1 MSAQIQHIII
11 QAGGKG
17 TRMEHLCANK
27 PKGLIPINGQPLILR
42 MMTQQPAAHFYI
54 IADYQKDV
62 LRKYLAVYAEASY
75 TLIETNGQGNCAG
88 IKDALAAIPPAK
100 PFALLW
106 CDLFFEK
113 DLWPQDLCLDLN
125 NYIGLSRDFVC
136 RWKYEQNA
144 LFEQTSD
151 SYGIAG
157 VYLFKSKR
165 ELDAIP
171 RSGEFCHFLQQSGTS
186 FSPYFLEGVSE
197 VGTLESYRTLCG
209 RYPVARPFN
218 SIVFEENCVVKS
230 PRTSLG
236 TKLAAYEQN
245 WYDKVKHQQWSF
257 LPEIYQTN
265 PLHMQR
271 VFGEPLYKTP
281 LTATEKISVLTALIH
296 HLKEIHRGLPVRT
309 EDFADN
315 NTEALIAKTKKRLD
329 SLASLIPLME
339 KDHIVVNGKRCINFY
354 QHWDLVTQ
362 AVSPFFS
369 NQYSLIHGDCTFSNT
384 LYDEKTKSLY
394 LIDPRG
400 YFGML
405 PFYGDV
411 DYDWAKLYYSL
422 VGNYDQFNA
431 KEFRLTF
438 ADNDDVLLGIASN
451 GWDHLS
457 DKFFALTGR
466 PRLKIQAFHAMI
478 WLSLAS
484 YAFDDYDSIC
494 GAFYMGIYQLQ
505 QTCESLGLSGADID
519 AEMFRLKRREL

>member
-1 MSAQIQHIII
+1 MIAPIQHIII

-42 MMTQQPAAHFYI
+42 VMNQQPAAHFYI

-75 TLIETNGQGNCAG
+75 TLIETNEQGTCAG
-88 IKDALAAIPPAK
+88 ITDALAAIPPAE

-113 DLWPQDLCLDLN
+113 ELWPQDLCLDLN

-136 RWKYEQNA
+136 RWK
-144 LFEQTSD
+144 FEQKALVEEASD
-151 SYGIAG
+151 SSGIAG
-157 VYLFKSKR
+157 VYLFKNKR
-165 ELDAIP
+165 ELNTIS
-171 RSGEFCHFLQQSGTS
+171 RSGEFCRFLQQSGTT
-186 FSPYFLEGVSE
+186 FSPYYLEGACE
-197 VGTLESYRTLCG
+197 VGTLESYRTLCA

-218 SIVFEENCVVKS
+218 AIVFEENYVIKS
-230 PRTSLG
+230 PRNSLG
-236 TKLAAYEQN
+236 AALAAYEQN

-257 LPEIYQTN
+257 LPEIYCTD

-271 VFGEPLYKTP
+271 VYGEPLYKTP
-281 LTATEKISVLTALIH
+281 LTAADKISVLTALIQ
-296 HLKEIHRGLPVRT
+296 HLHEIHQGLPVRT
-309 EDFADN
+309 GDFVDN
-315 NTEALIAKTKKRLD
+315 NTEALIAKTKRRLD
-329 SLASLIPLME
+329 SIASLIPLME

-354 QHWDLVTQ
+354 QHWDLVTR

-384 LYDEKTKSLY
+384 LYDEETKALY

-400 YFGML
+400 YFGLL

-438 ADNDDVLLGIASN
+438 ADNDNVLLGIASN

-466 PRLKIQAFHAMI
+466 SRLKIQAFHAMI

-494 GAFYMGIYQLQ
+494 GAYYMGIYQLQ
-505 QTCESLGLSGADID
+505 QTCESLGQSGEVA
-519 AEMFRLKRREL
+519 